1 MNDFLDAVYAVTLQ
15 LYSTTK
21 LFDTMTKSEIV
32 NEIAVRTGLE
42 KTAIADTIDNFFVVV
57 KNSMV
62 GGSNIYLR
70 GFGTFELKLRKTKV
84 ARNIKRNT
92 SLVVPAHY
100 VARFKPAKEVSVQVK
115 DSKELSK
122 RLSSK

>member
-1 MNDFLDAVYAVTLQ
+1 MRFICPY
-15 LYSTTK
+15 K
-21 LFDTMTKSEIV
+21 IFPPKKMTKSEIV

-57 KNSMV
+57 KSAMV
-62 GGSNIYLR
+62 GGNNIYLR

-100 VARFKPAKEVSVQVK
+100 VARFKPAKEFAVQVK

-122 RLSSK
+122 LVSAK

>member
-1 MNDFLDAVYAVTLQ
+1 
-15 LYSTTK
+15 
-21 LFDTMTKSEIV
+21 MTKSEIV

-62 GGSNIYLR
+62 TGNNIYLR

-100 VARFKPAKEVSVQVK
+100 VARFKPAKEFAAQVK
-115 DSKELSK
+115 DSRELSK
-122 RLSSK
+122 RIGEK

>member
-1 MNDFLDAVYAVTLQ
+1 
-15 LYSTTK
+15 
-21 LFDTMTKSEIV
+21 MTKSEIV

-42 KTAIADTIDNFFVVV
+42 KTAIADTIDSFFVVV

-62 GGSNIYLR
+62 NGNNIYFR
-70 GFGTFELKLRKTKV
+70 GFGTFELKKRKTKV

-100 VARFKPAKEVSVQVK
+100 VARFKPAKEFSTLVK
-115 DSKELSK
+115 ESGTLADKL
-122 RLSSK
+122 

>member
-1 MNDFLDAVYAVTLQ
+1 
-15 LYSTTK
+15 
-21 LFDTMTKSEIV
+21 MTKSEIV

-42 KTAIADTIDNFFVVV
+42 KTAIADTIDSFFMVV

-62 GGSNIYLR
+62 NGQNIYLR

-100 VARFKPAKEVSVQVK
+100 VARFKPAKEFAVQVK

>member
-42 KTAIADTIDNFFVVV
+42 KTAIADTIDSFFMVV

-62 GGSNIYLR
+62 NGQNIYLR

-100 VARFKPAKEVSVQVK
+100 VARFKPAKEFAVQVK

>member
-15 LYSTTK
+15 LYSTTN

-42 KTAIADTIDNFFVVV
+42 KTAIADTIDSFFMVV

-62 GGSNIYLR
+62 NGQNIYLR

-100 VARFKPAKEVSVQVK
+100 VARLKPAKEFAVQVK

>member
-1 MNDFLDAVYAVTLQ
+1 MDNSYHNISIIIGKKRCFVLFLQ
-15 LYSTTK
+15 
-21 LFDTMTKSEIV
+21 FNPMTKSEIV

-62 GGSNIYLR
+62 NGNNIYLR
-70 GFGTFELKLRKTKV
+70 GFGTFELKKRKTKV

-100 VARFKPAKEVSVQVK
+100 VARFKPAKEFAALVK
-115 DSKELSK
+115 DSKTLAEK
-122 RLSSK
+122 I

>member
-1 MNDFLDAVYAVTLQ
+1 MHIQWQKNGFCSFFAPQ
-15 LYSTTK
+15 
-21 LFDTMTKSEIV
+21 FIMTKSEIV

-42 KTAIADTIDNFFVVV
+42 KAAIADTIDNLFVVV

-62 GGSNIYLR
+62 NGNNIYLR
-70 GFGTFELKLRKTKV
+70 GFGTFELKERKTKV

-100 VARFKPAKEVSVQVK
+100 VARFKPAKEFAAQVK
-115 DSKELSK
+115 ESKVLNDK
-122 RLSSK
+122 L

>member
-1 MNDFLDAVYAVTLQ
+1 
-15 LYSTTK
+15 
-21 LFDTMTKSEIV
+21 MTKSEIV

-42 KTAIADTIDNFFVVV
+42 KAAIADTLDNFFIVV

-62 GGSNIYLR
+62 SGNNIYLR
-70 GFGTFELKLRKTKV
+70 GFGTFELKKRETKV

-100 VARFKPAKEVSVQVK
+100 VARFKPAKEFAGQVK
-115 DSKELSK
+115 DSKDLSA
-122 RLSSK
+122 RLKGK

>member
-1 MNDFLDAVYAVTLQ
+1 MAKEHL
-15 LYSTTK
+15 LYFFCTSII
-21 LFDTMTKSEIV
+21 MTKSEIV

-62 GGSNIYLR
+62 NGSNIYLR
-70 GFGTFELKLRKTKV
+70 GFGTFELKKRKTKV

-100 VARFKPAKEVSVQVK
+100 VARFKPAKEFATLVK
-115 DSKELSK
+115 DSKTLADK
-122 RLSSK
+122 L

>member
-1 MNDFLDAVYAVTLQ
+1 
-15 LYSTTK
+15 
-21 LFDTMTKSEIV
+21 MTKSEIV

-42 KTAIADTIDNFFVVV
+42 KTAIADTIDNFFMVV

-62 GGSNIYLR
+62 SGNNIYLR

-100 VARFKPAKEVSVQVK
+100 VARFKPAKEFAAQVK
-115 DSKELSK
+115 DSRELSK
-122 RLSSK
+122 RVGEK

>member
-1 MNDFLDAVYAVTLQ
+1 
-15 LYSTTK
+15 
-21 LFDTMTKSEIV
+21 MTKSEIV

-62 GGSNIYLR
+62 SGNNIYLR

-100 VARFKPAKEVSVQVK
+100 VARFKPAKEFAAQVK
-115 DSKELSK
+115 DSRELGK
-122 RLSSK
+122 RIGGK